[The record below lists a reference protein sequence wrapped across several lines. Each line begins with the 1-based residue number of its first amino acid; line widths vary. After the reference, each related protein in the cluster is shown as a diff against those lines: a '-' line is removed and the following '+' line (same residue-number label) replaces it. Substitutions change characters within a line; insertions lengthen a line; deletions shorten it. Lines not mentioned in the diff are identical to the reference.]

1 MRVQA
6 ERERDF
12 GAAVYAAVQ
21 RTSLDG
27 ILLVDSQ
34 ARIVSYNQRFVEIW
48 RVSAQTIAS
57 RSDARVLEAVAAQVA
72 GRETFVA
79 RVVKDGGA
87 DCVPPPE
94 RIAVFDNDGC
104 LCPENPLPFQLAF
117 DPIVDGRACPGA

>member
-1 MRVQA
+1 MPPVDDDPLPSWRN
-6 ERERDF
+6 
-12 GAAVYAAVQ
+12 GAPH
-21 RTSLDG
+21 RSL
-27 ILLVDSQ
+27 
-34 ARIVSYNQRFVEIW
+34 
-48 RVSAQTIAS
+48 
-57 RSDARVLEAVAAQVA
+57 
-72 GRETFVA
+72 ETFVA